1 MTDKIDRLSH
11 SKDIHPIVVTSG
23 DHLQASKRDLEFD
36 GLIRLVTDGL
46 TSDRSRAMYRKALT
60 DFLGWYQDN
69 QKQSMT
75 KAVVNEYKAYLQS
88 LNYAPSTINQRLSAI
103 RKFAREASDN
113 GLMDGQLADGIT
125 RVTGIKSA
133 GVRIGNWLSKEQ
145 AQGLINTPDITTL
158 KGLRDRAI
166 LAVMLG
172 SGLRR
177 SEVAGL
183 TFGHIQQRDGRWVIV
198 DLIGKGNRV
207 RTVPIPSW
215 VKQAIDEWVNTAGI
229 SGDRLFRSINKGD
242 NLSGDSMT
250 SQAIQDVVKLYA
262 DKCNFQLSAHD
273 LRRTFAKLVRK
284 GGADIMQIKLSLGH
298 QKVETTERYLGE
310 TQNLSSAPCD
320 VIGLHLE

>member
-1 MTDKIDRLSH
+1 MTDRSDYFEYTADS
-11 SKDIHPIVVTSG
+11 HPIVVKS
-23 DHLQASKRDLEFD
+23 DEQLQALKQDLAFD
-36 GLIRLVTDGL
+36 GLIRLVTDSL
-46 TSDRSRAMYRKALT
+46 TSDKSRVMYQKALT
-60 DFLGWYQDN
+60 DFLGWYQDH

-88 LNYAPSTINQRLSAI
+88 LKYAPSTINQRLSAI
-103 RKFAREASDN
+103 RKLAREASDN

-145 AQGLINTPDITTL
+145 AQSLINTPDITTL

-166 LAVMLG
+166 LSVMLG

-177 SEVAGL
+177 SEVASL
-183 TFGHIQQRDGRWVIV
+183 VFGHIQQREGRWVIV
-198 DLIGKGNRV
+198 DLVGKGNRV

-215 VKQAIDEWVNTAGI
+215 VKQAIDEWVNTANI
-229 SGDRLFRSINKGD
+229 SGEYIFRSINKGD
-242 NLSGDSMT
+242 NISGDSMT

-262 DKCNFQLSAHD
+262 DKCGFQLSAHD

-284 GGADIMQIKLSLGH
+284 GGADVLQIQLSLGH
-298 QKVETTERYLGE
+298 QKMETTERYLGE
-310 TQNLSSAPCD
+310 KQNLSSAPCD